1 MLFPGSGEEYMH
13 TRSILF
19 TQTESRSDQKE
30 SLLASSLQEV
40 AGDEEEEADEEAV
53 VDEQALLAGGEGV
66 TAQPELLVLREPG
79 DLHALALEE
88 GPRDAAGG
96 APPVVGQ
103 LREGEA
109 RRHRVRR
116 VPRRL
121 VVAVPAGPALVDP
134 RVQHR
139 ELLLEPPRVQLWPAV
154 LVLLLM
160 RALPL
165 CLCSRRRRRRLKRL
179 VVLGDVDGVARPVVA
194 AGDGPKVEDVV
205 EV

>member
-13 TRSILF
+13 GRSNLF

-40 AGDEEEEADEEAV
+40 AGDEEEEADEEAA

-66 TAQPELLVLREPG
+66 AAQAELLVLREPG

-88 GPRDAAGG
+88 GLRGAVGG
-96 APPVVGQ
+96 APPVVRQ
-103 LREGEA
+103 LRDGEA
-109 RRHRVRR
+109 RRYRVRR

-139 ELLLEPPRVQLWPAV
+139 ELLLKPPRVQLWPAV
-154 LVLLLM
+154 LVLLLLC
-160 RALPL
+160 AL
-165 CLCSRRRRRRLKRL
+165 CLCSRRRRWL
-179 VVLGDVDGVARPVVA
+179 VVLGDVDGVARQVVA

>member
-1 MLFPGSGEEYMH
+1 MH
-13 TRSILF
+13 GRSILF

-40 AGDEEEEADEEAV
+40 ARDEEEEADEEVV
-53 VDEQALLAGGEGV
+53 VDEQALLAEGEGV
-66 TAQPELLVLREPG
+66 VAQPELLVLREPD
-79 DLHALALEE
+79 DLHALALE
-88 GPRDAAGG
+88 GGLRGAAGG

-116 VPRRL
+116 VPCRL

-139 ELLLEPPRVQLWPAV
+139 ELLLEPHQVQLWPAV

-160 RALPL
+160 CALCP
-165 CLCSRRRRRRLKRL
+165 CSRRRRRLKRL
-179 VVLGDVDGVARPVVA
+179 VVLGDVDGVARQVVA
-194 AGDGPKVEDVV
+194 ADDGPKVEDVV